1 MSCFNFLIHI
11 TQKKQVTMVEINQPR
26 GSILKAIRQG
36 TYNSTRLKQ
45 HEGDRFANQLAISS
59 AISHFFG
66 Q

>member
-1 MSCFNFLIHI
+1 
-11 TQKKQVTMVEINQPR
+11 MVEINQPR

-59 AISHFFG
+59 AISHLFG